1 MTGTLV
7 AGQQPQREAPPVI
20 AIDGVSKM
28 FGLVRALDELSIQI
42 GPGVTGLLGPNGSG
56 KSTLLKL
63 IAGQLKPD
71 TGGVRVL
78 GRDPFGDPEVFD
90 HLGLCPE
97 QDKFYEDLTG
107 EQFVTVLA
115 QMSGMK
121 AADAKQRAQHA
132 LARVGMA
139 EHGGKQIRG
148 MSRGMRQRTKIAQAI
163 VHDPQVVLLDEPLT
177 GADPIARA
185 DLIALVKQLGA
196 EGRCVIVSS
205 HVLHEVEAMT
215 HRVVLIRFGRLRAR
229 GDIMRL
235 RALLDDR
242 PYRIR
247 LEVASPRALASLL
260 IARPSVVAAEVV
272 GEQEL
277 EVTTTDLDMASREI
291 PALAHEHGH
300 VLQSFSS
307 PDADLESL
315 YRYLVESRA

>member
-7 AGQQPQREAPPVI
+7 AGARPTQLEPPTVSI
-20 AIDGVSKM
+20 RGVSKM
-28 FGLVRALDELSIQI
+28 FGLVRALDELSLELR
-42 GPGVTGLLGPNGSG
+42 PGVTGLLGPNGSG

-63 IAGQLKPD
+63 IAGQLRPD
-71 TGGVRVL
+71 TGAVDVL
-78 GRDPFGDPEVFD
+78 GRDPFRDPEAF
-90 HLGLCPE
+90 HTLGLCPE
-97 QDKFYEDLTG
+97 QDKFYEELTG
-107 EQFVTVLA
+107 EQFVTILA
-115 QMSGMK
+115 RMGGMPAREATDRAK
-121 AADAKQRAQHA
+121 AA

-139 EHGGKQIRG
+139 EHGRKRISG

-163 VHDPQVVLLDEPLT
+163 VADPQVVLLDEPLT

-185 DLIALVKQLGA
+185 DLIALVEQLGA
-196 EGRCVIVSS
+196 EGRCVVVSS

-247 LEVASPRALASLL
+247 LEVASPRALAALL
-260 IARPSVVAAEVV
+260 IAQPSVIAAEVV
-272 GEQEL
+272 GEREL
-277 EVTTTDLDMASREI
+277 EVTTTDLDMASDQI
-291 PALAHEHGH
+291 PALAQQHGH
-300 VLQSFSS
+300 VLESFAS

-315 YRYLVESRA
+315 YRYLVES

>member
-1 MTGTLV
+1 MTGTLTAGAVPSATPPLV
-7 AGQQPQREAPPVI
+7 AVEGI
-20 AIDGVSKM
+20 SKM
-28 FGLVRALDELSIQI
+28 FGLVRALDELTLDL

-71 TGGVRVL
+71 TGTVRVL
-78 GRDPFGDPEVFD
+78 GRDPFGNPEVFD
-90 HLGLCPE
+90 GLGLCPE

-107 EQFVTVLA
+107 LAFVTILA
-115 QMSGMK
+115 QMGGMT
-121 AADAKQRAQHA
+121 ASEARQRATAA
-132 LARVGMA
+132 LARVGMS
-139 EHGGKQIRG
+139 EHGSKRISS

-185 DLIALVKQLGA
+185 DLIALVQQLGA

-247 LEVASPRALASLL
+247 LEVTNPRALAAIL

-272 GEQEL
+272 GDDAL
-277 EVTTTDLDMASREI
+277 EVTTTDLDMASTEI
-291 PALAHEHGH
+291 PALAQQHGMT
-300 VLQSFSS
+300 LQSFSS

-315 YRYLVESRA
+315 YRYLVES